1 MEKRFSVIATSL
13 TMDAEIKCNDYAYDA
28 RNYYESFIKSGC
40 YSKVYIVDNE
50 TGELYDTF
58 DRSLECGG
66 VKIEIWSKL

>member
-28 RNYYESFIKSGC
+28 RHYYESFIKSGC

-66 VKIEIWSKL
+66 VKIEMWSKL